1 MVLGVVGVLAVVSIG
16 GSLLTRSSVS
26 DDQAGEAVTA
36 DMTKFEFDPNDTTVS
51 QGQKLLV
58 SNSDPFAHDIT
69 LEESDIYEHLT
80 PGSEA
85 LVD

>member
-1 MVLGVVGVLAVVSIG
+1 
-16 GSLLTRSSVS
+16 
-26 DDQAGEAVTA
+26 
-36 DMTKFEFDPNDTTVS
+36 MTKFEFDPNDTTVS